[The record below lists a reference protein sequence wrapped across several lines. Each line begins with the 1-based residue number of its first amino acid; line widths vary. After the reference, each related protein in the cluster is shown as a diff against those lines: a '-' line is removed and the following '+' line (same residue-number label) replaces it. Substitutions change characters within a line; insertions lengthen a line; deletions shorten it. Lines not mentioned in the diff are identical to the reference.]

1 VIPTRRCFLLVLA
14 ATPLA
19 LLPSL
24 GYASIWYLWP
34 ASIGAILF
42 VLALD
47 WLASV
52 PGARIDAVLAGVQEV
67 PLKGVRSLRVT
78 VKVPPGTKP
87 LRMRMRI
94 EGDERVAVETDH
106 EFVISGETP
115 TELSIPVRGLL
126 RGPAAVV
133 GPWLRWSGPWGLVER
148 RRTRIEEHRLTVVPD
163 LAAVRGLAVRFLQHR
178 NHESGLRVERYA
190 GDGTEFEAL
199 REYVPGLDT
208 RSLDWRASARHR
220 RLICREFRAER
231 NHSIIV
237 AVDTGRLMR
246 GVVDGVPKLD
256 HAVTAGLA
264 LSWLGLQT
272 GDRVG
277 LFAFDAQ
284 VRAWFP
290 PRGGR
295 EAFPHI
301 RRATA
306 ELEYQT
312 VETNFTLGL
321 TELSRR
327 LRRRS
332 LVVLMTD
339 FVDTVTAEL
348 MLDNVARLARRHLV
362 LFVAIRNQA
371 LVDVAHAEPH
381 SVDTLYESIVA
392 GDLLRERERVL
403 SRLEHLG
410 ALCIDVPP
418 ERITGRILNRYLD
431 IKRRE
436 QI

>member
-1 VIPTRRCFLLVLA
+1 MIPTRRCFLLLLF

-24 GYASIWYLWP
+24 GHVSLWFLWP
-34 ASIGAILF
+34 AAIGAIFFGLG
-42 VLALD
+42 LD
-47 WLASV
+47 WLTSLPARHARV
-52 PGARIDAVLAGVQEV
+52 VIEGATEV
-67 PLKGVRSLRVT
+67 PIRSERRLQFRIEVPAGTRRVH
-78 VKVPPGTKP
+78 
-87 LRMRMRI
+87 MRMRI
-94 EGDERVAVETDH
+94 EGDERVGIETEH
-106 EFVISGETP
+106 AFSVSGDAP
-115 TELSIPVRGLL
+115 TSVDVPVRGLL
-126 RGPAAVV
+126 RGPGAVV
-133 GPWLRWSGPWGLVER
+133 GPWLRWQGPWGLVER
-148 RRTRIEEHRLTVVPD
+148 RFARIQEHRVTVVPD

-178 NHESGLRVERYA
+178 SHESGLRVERYA

-199 REYVPGLDT
+199 REYVPGLDA

-246 GVVDGVPKLD
+246 GIVDEVPKLD

-284 VRAWFP
+284 VRAWMP

-306 ELEYQT
+306 DLEYQT

-332 LVVLMTD
+332 LVVLLTD

-348 MLDNVARLARRHLV
+348 MLENVARLTRRHLV
-362 LFVAIRNQA
+362 LFVAIRNTA
-371 LVDVAHAEPH
+371 LVDLAHAEPR
-381 SVDTLYESIVA
+381 SVGRMYESIVA

-403 SRLEHLG
+403 SRLEHMG

-418 ERITGRILNRYLD
+418 ERITGRVLNRYLD